1 MVSTVT
7 TKVPLGPTTLNRK
20 WYLDVNTGTFA
31 TPIWTGVFGVTDFKP
46 INNGDL
52 QDDSDFDGGGYKSQ
66 VQTAIEWGIELKVKR
81 AVTTASPTAYDPGQ
95 EVLRLASLGLG
106 TGNSVDTSHPQVRR
120 RAPSRAR
127 PSAASRRPAP
137 RCGRGRRVAVE
148 PSARA
153 APTSRRA
160 RRSAWRARNRW
171 PTPRWR

>member
-95 EVLRLASLGLG
+95 EVLRLASLGFG
-106 TGNSVDTSHPQVRR
+106 TGNSVDIRYYEVT
-120 RAPSRAR
+120 
-127 PSAASRRPAP
+127 AAGPIAEAY
-137 RCGRGRRVAVE
+137 RGKVAVTFE
-148 PSARA
+148 QDGGDMA
-153 APTSRRA
+153 ALATA
-160 RRSAWRARNRW
+160 TIKLAGQGTRSAITH
-171 PTPRWR
+171 PSV